1 MSQPVMQQSETGV
14 LSVIETI
21 ARERLGYLEQMRAA
35 LKSGDDVQLKHYASK
50 LCGTVPNSN

>member
-1 MSQPVMQQSETGV
+1 MQQSETGV